1 MTGNRI
7 SAYVLVCIE
16 ALTLFFVT
24 QSYVIP
30 AAALILATIGLPGRW
45 RFTPSRNVA
54 GAIILALVVVVI
66 VPRML
71 LFSNALVPRNTV
83 FGAISIMYFA
93 ADLCMLLQAGLLFY
107 VHAGEKQS
115 KDVAYP
121 IAFLICGVVAMV
133 SAGVVQA
140 RFSQHL
146 VYQATG
152 MAFVIAALVFG
163 AGLRKGDGRETRDR
177 FGAAVQIFLLMLA
190 MAIAGVSSQFLAL
203 YGNRID
209 TYFANVYR
217 FTNVPA
223 MSLGFSRDSRLDS
236 VQAIRSGDNK
246 TVLRVYSD
254 AAPGYLRGAA
264 YDAYEETR
272 WRSSFEDSTV
282 KIVSPLP
289 PGIEEQTGQRL
300 IPVHPAA
307 EPFTTSRVWQE
318 ALVADAFF
326 LPQDAAYVQ
335 AAVGAVTVNQPC
347 IPMPHSL
354 DAGQPVTA
362 YQTPLAR
369 HAALTP
375 EQREAFL
382 AVPESLGPEAH
393 ALAASLFADA
403 PDVAARISAVEQFF
417 HTNYSYTF
425 GIQIPQ
431 GEEPLNYFLRER
443 PPAHCEYFAAGATM
457 LLRMGGVPARYV
469 TGFVAVEKNPY
480 GDYWLARN
488 KDAHAWCEA
497 WSDEAGWILVEAT
510 PSAGVP
516 QQEQRS
522 RRDYAWDYAKQ
533 QWREFRNWIAHMN
546 MRDAAATVALRV
558 LRLIQSPAGMGLLLV
573 LTLTAAFYVA
583 RKRKGRRGPRESIEL
598 QRLHRLL
605 KQHDR
610 LLKRRGLVRGPSE
623 TLHAFAA
630 RIEQQAGDLASFA
643 PWYRSY
649 AVVRYGTTLDDDA
662 IASLAVEVQAD

>member
-1 MTGNRI
+1 MTGSRI

-45 RFTPSRNVA
+45 RFTPSRNLA
-54 GAIILALVVVVI
+54 GAIILALAVAVI

-71 LFSNALVPRNTV
+71 LFSNALVPRDAI
-83 FGAISIMYFA
+83 FGGISIMYVA

-107 VHAGEKQS
+107 VRADDRQDKA
-115 KDVAYP
+115 VAYP
-121 IAFLICGVVAMV
+121 AAFLICGVVAMV

-163 AGLRKGDGRETRDR
+163 AGLRKSDGQEARDR
-177 FGAAVQIFLLMLA
+177 LGAAVQLVLLVMTLV
-190 MAIAGVSSQFLAL
+190 IAGVASQFLAM

-209 TYFANVYR
+209 TYFANVYLNK
-217 FTNVPA
+217 NVPF

-236 VQAIRSGDNK
+236 VQAIRRGDNK

-254 AAPGYLRGAA
+254 TAPGYLRGAA
-264 YDAYEETR
+264 YDSYVETR
-272 WRSSFEDSTV
+272 WRSSFEESTV
-282 KIVSPLP
+282 KTVTPLP

-300 IPVHPAA
+300 IPLHPAE
-307 EPFTTSRVWQE
+307 EPFTTSQMWQE

-326 LPQDAAYVQ
+326 LPQDTAYVQ
-335 AAVGAVTVNQPC
+335 AAVGGVTVNQPC
-347 IPMPHSL
+347 VPMPHGL
-354 DAGQPVTA
+354 DVGQPVTA

-369 HAALTP
+369 HTALTP
-375 EQREAFL
+375 EHREAFL
-382 AVPESLGPEAH
+382 AVPEVLGPGAH
-393 ALAASLFADA
+393 ALAASLLTDA
-403 PDVAARISAVEQFF
+403 PDVASKISTVERYF

-425 GIQIPQ
+425 GIQIPP

-443 PPAHCEYFAAGATM
+443 PAAHCEYFAAGAVM

-469 TGFVAVEKNPY
+469 TGFVAVEQNPY
-480 GDYWLARN
+480 GDYWFARN

-497 WSDEAGWILVEAT
+497 WSDETGWILVEAT
-510 PSAGVP
+510 PAAGVP
-516 QQEQRS
+516 QEENRS
-522 RRDYAWDYAKQ
+522 QRDYAWDYAKQ
-533 QWREFRNWIAHMN
+533 QWREFRNWIAHLEL
-546 MRDAAATVALRV
+546 REAVARVALR
-558 LRLIQSPAGMGLLLV
+558 LLQSPVGMGSLLV
-573 LTLTAAFYVA
+573 LALTAALYYA
-583 RKRKGRRGPRESIEL
+583 RKRIGRRGPRESVEL

-610 LLKRRGLVRGPSE
+610 MLKRRSLVREPSE

-630 RIEQQAGDLASFA
+630 RIEQHAGDLASWA
-643 PWYRSY
+643 SWYRRY
-649 AVVRYGTTLDDDA
+649 AAVRYNETLDDDT
-662 IASLAVEVQAD
+662 IASLGVITRTD